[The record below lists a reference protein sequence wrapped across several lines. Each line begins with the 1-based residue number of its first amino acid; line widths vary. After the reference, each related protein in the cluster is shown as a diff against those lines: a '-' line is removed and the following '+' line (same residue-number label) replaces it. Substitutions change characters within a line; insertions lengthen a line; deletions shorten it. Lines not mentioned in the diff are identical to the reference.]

1 MLKSNLTQQEIEM
14 VTLDSLVPK
23 DHLVRKLDKAI
34 DLNFIRN
41 RVAHLYCPDNGRPA
55 LDPVVFF
62 KLLLL
67 GYLFGIRS
75 ERQLMRDVEVN
86 VAYRWYIG
94 YSLTQKVPDASTLSQ
109 TRRRRF
115 SDNNIYQDIFEE
127 IVRLAMQH
135 KMVDGDIIY
144 TILPT

>member
-1 MLKSNLTQQEIEM
+1 MQNGEPQLTVRLLIKVVPTRTTFFYNGKMLKSNLTQQEIEM

-67 GYLFGIRS
+67 VVSIRDS
-75 ERQLMRDVEVN
+75 
-86 VAYRWYIG
+86 
-94 YSLTQKVPDASTLSQ
+94 
-109 TRRRRF
+109 
-115 SDNNIYQDIFEE
+115 
-127 IVRLAMQH
+127 
-135 KMVDGDIIY
+135 
-144 TILPT
+144 